1 MANHFLVFIGGTG
14 AKCAEAFVQLAAC
27 GAMGGPENTYHI
39 LTLDVD
45 ATNGNRMLAI
55 EALAR
60 YRLLREQFPAT
71 GQFAGSTLLGPNLV
85 HYDWHVQLP
94 DNFPNA
100 AGVNCLH
107 AMRAQNNAEEETLM
121 RLLYTDEE
129 MGFDF
134 SREGFHA
141 IPALGAPVLQHILE
155 QGLALGGCQAFVD
168 ALRAE
173 TGVNSRLIL
182 VGSIFGG
189 TGACGIPAVTRYLTD
204 KTRDIAM
211 AGNLLT
217 CGVLLLPYYHFAEP
231 GEGDA
236 LGVHA
241 RKFYNNARGALAFYR
256 DMEQELGY
264 ERLYLIGSPLD
275 FNMGAYRP
283 GMESQ
288 KNPADPRGMGKRAGH
303 RALHC
308 LGAGRNAGAAVLQ
321 VRGGRGGRR
330 NPQAPVCRLG
340 RMVAE
345 HPRNGGRD
353 GALCGGVHGLLPP
366 LHSPLCRAGA
376 RV

>member
-14 AKCAEAFVQLAAC
+14 AKCAEAFVQLADC

-134 SREGFHA
+134 PARASMPSRPWARRCCSISWNRGWRWA
-141 IPALGAPVLQHILE
+141 DARRLWTRCARRRASIPALSWSVP
-155 QGLALGGCQAFVD
+155 
-168 ALRAE
+168 
-173 TGVNSRLIL
+173 S
-182 VGSIFGG
+182 S
-189 TGACGIPAVTRYLTD
+189 
-204 KTRDIAM
+204 
-211 AGNLLT
+211 
-217 CGVLLLPYYHFAEP
+217 
-231 GEGDA
+231 
-236 LGVHA
+236 
-241 RKFYNNARGALAFYR
+241 
-256 DMEQELGY
+256 
-264 ERLYLIGSPLD
+264 
-275 FNMGAYRP
+275 
-283 GMESQ
+283 
-288 KNPADPRGMGKRAGH
+288 
-303 RALHC
+303 
-308 LGAGRNAGAAVLQ
+308 AGRARAAFRPS
-321 VRGGRGGRR
+321 RGI
-330 NPQAPVCRLG
+330 
-340 RMVAE
+340 
-345 HPRNGGRD
+345 
-353 GALCGGVHGLLPP
+353 
-366 LHSPLCRAGA
+366 
-376 RV
+376 